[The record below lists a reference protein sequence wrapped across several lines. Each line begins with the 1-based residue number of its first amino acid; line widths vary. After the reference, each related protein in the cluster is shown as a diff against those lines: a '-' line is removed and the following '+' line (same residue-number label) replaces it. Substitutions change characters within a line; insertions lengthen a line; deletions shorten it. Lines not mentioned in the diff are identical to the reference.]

1 MNTDVKNTMARKKV
15 SGFTVIE
22 MFIALAVLAILVAV
36 ALPSMENVAAK
47 ADMKAATDQVAQAFR
62 TAKEAARLT
71 NSSVT
76 VTLSTSGSANTVR
89 FAFANGTVDAAGTA
103 FANNEGNAQRRMAL
117 PVIKLPVN
125 VAVDADTSVF
135 TYNPMGMVNA
145 TGTIALASTTDDKY
159 SSTVAIN
166 TLMGHVVTQ
175 YDAIGS

>member
-1 MNTDVKNTMARKKV
+1 MNTVSRKKV

-22 MFIALAVLAILVAV
+22 MFIALAVLAILLAV

-76 VTLSTSGSANTVR
+76 VTLTTSGTGNNTVS
-89 FAFANGTVDAAGTA
+89 FAFANGTVDADGTA
-103 FANNEGNAQRRMAL
+103 FANNEGNAQKRMAL
-117 PVIKLPVN
+117 PVIKLPAN
-125 VAVDADTSVF
+125 VAVSADTSVF
-135 TYNPMGMVNA
+135 TYNPMGMVDA
-145 TGTIALASTTDDKY
+145 TGTIALASTADDKY

-166 TLMGHVVTQ
+166 TLMGHVIAQ

>member
-1 MNTDVKNTMARKKV
+1 MNTVSRKKV

-47 ADMKAATDQVAQAFR
+47 ADMKAATDEVAQAFR
-62 TAKEAARLT
+62 TAKNAARLT

-76 VTLSTSGSANTVR
+76 VTFTTNESGNNTIS
-89 FAFANGTVDAAGTA
+89 FAFANNGGAAA
-103 FANNEGNAQRRMAL
+103 ADNEGNAQRRMEL
-117 PVIKLPVN
+117 PVIKLPAN
-125 VAVDADTSVF
+125 VAVDADTAVF
-135 TYNPMGMVNA
+135 TYNSMGMVNA
-145 TGTIALASTTDDKY
+145 TGTIALASTADDKY

-175 YDAIGS
+175 YDEIES